1 MTEIEEFVKQQ
12 LEKWARRLP
21 RDKRKEYRIV
31 LLTEGRSIMLTIDD
45 VIKELENRTDIG
57 KKYCEMIMAGIK
69 EMFGW

>member
-21 RDKRKEYRIV
+21 PDKRKEYRIV